1 MNHPF
6 DMNSAE
12 YRLKRLQEIQ
22 DILAERE
29 AQFKQLS
36 QEERDRLNQIRMQ
49 KITEIISK
57 KNVSKNT

>member
-12 YRLKRLQEIQ
+12 YQSKRLQEIQ

-36 QEERDRLNQIRMQ
+36 QEEQDRLNQIRMQ